1 MIAEFLEKPANS
13 NRNNAQFLLPYMC
26 GATKDC
32 KQTDPK
38 HVHTGLKD
46 KIHFIGCSKNMCIV
60 DPLHKIENGKVV
72 KLEGSEADLR
82 EIIKTF
88 DDSESKNERTKFPLE
103 HIVLSLPSDEQLT
116 LVQWLEAVQ
125 IYIDEMG
132 YDNCTWASTLHQD
145 SDSEHCHIAVCN
157 ISNEPP
163 HNSINPSNK
172 FKLSAEA
179 RTKIEERF
187 DLSHTLNPFEDKIQ
201 IKNPKLQKNQIKNYV
216 RVSIDEVMQKN
227 ANITLPQFQLEM
239 QIKDIGVFASLKSHE
254 TQIQGISF
262 SYAGTKMKASH
273 LGKGYKTKDLIEQG
287 LNYDM
292 HRDLHQVT
300 ELNEAEK
307 DRCEMIKAIAG
318 EAERFANNFIDQQE
332 ENANSCLT
340 TLRSE
345 DDHMTKA
352 LSNFSSEYYIVS
364 LMSQDDI
371 EATYQNQETHSYS
384 MIGEALSNIE
394 FEPISRMCCIAV
406 DPKDIY
412 GIKAQKAM
420 ANEKLR
426 LIKAKNDKLTKKLI
440 REWLKVLMML
450 LSSAKPS
457 CYKKGHMLPRRG
469 YDLGP
474 LNYRF
479 DKSPALI
486 LSKREMAEMLFNG
499 NTLRV
504 RSNVEYKTE
513 RFVTINKKNKIMFI
527 DRTKNGT
534 KFTSKE
540 NRLKYA
546 SELTF

>member
-60 DPLHKIENGKVV
+60 EPLHKIENGKVV
-72 KLEGSEADLR
+72 KLEGSEADLT

-116 LVQWLEAVQ
+116 VVQWLEAVQ

-145 SDSEHCHIAVCN
+145 TDSEHCHIAVCN

-163 HNSINPSNK
+163 HNSVNPSNK
-172 FKLSAEA
+172 FKLSAAA

-187 DLSHTLNPFEDKIQ
+187 GLSHTLTPFLDKIQ
-201 IKNPKLQKNQIKNYV
+201 LKNPKLQKNQIKNYV

-239 QIKDIGVFASLKSHE
+239 QKKDIGVFANLKAYE
-254 TQIQGISF
+254 TKIQGLSF
-262 SYAGTKMKASH
+262 SYCGTKMKASH

-287 LNYDM
+287 LNYEM

-307 DRCEMIKAIAG
+307 ERCEMLKAIAD
-318 EAERFANNFIDQQE
+318 EAEIFANNFINQQE
-332 ENANSCLT
+332 ENANSYVT
-340 TLRSE
+340 TLRIE
-345 DDHMTKA
+345 DDRMTKA
-352 LSNFSSEYYIVS
+352 LSNFSAEYYIVS
-364 LMSQDDI
+364 WMSQDDI

-384 MIGEALSNIE
+384 VIGEALSNIE
-394 FEPISRMCCIAV
+394 CQPANRLCSIAI
-406 DPKDIY
+406 DPNDKD
-412 GIKAQKAM
+412 GIKARRQM
-420 ANEKLR
+420 ANEELR
-426 LIKAKNDKLTKKLI
+426 IIKARGDRITKKMI
-440 REWLKVLMML
+440 KEWLKVLMML

-474 LNYRF
+474 LNSRF
-479 DKSPALI
+479 DKSPVII
-486 LSKREMAEMLFNG
+486 LSKREIALMALDGKKFK
-499 NTLRV
+499 V
-504 RSNVEYKTE
+504 IKDVEYKTE
-513 RFVTINKKNKIMFI
+513 RFVTLNKKNKIMFVN
-527 DRTKNGT
+527 RKNNMA
-534 KFTSKE
+534 KMARFE
-540 NRLKYA
+540 N
-546 SELTF
+546 ELTF